1 MATQGGLGRIFDVG
15 SVIVPVA
22 DLAAGANTGHRIHM
36 KNYGGIAFV
45 ALLGAVSGGTD
56 TFVLDV
62 QQHTAAS
69 AGTSADLDAVGV
81 ATATGVTRWHHKSE
95 TTLDGDETWTT
106 VTQSAASEVSLT
118 GATYSAQQQIVVIE
132 VSADQLADGY
142 EWVSVDIAD
151 PGSGGTRIGTVF
163 AIMYDL
169 KVQRAPASL
178 AQPNA

>member
-1 MATQGGLGRIFDVG
+1 MATQGGLGRIFDIG

-22 DLAAGANTGHRIHM
+22 DLAAGANTGQRIHL
-36 KNYGGIAFV
+36 KNYGGVAFV
-45 ALLGAVSGGTD
+45 AIMNAVSAGTD

-81 ATATGVTRWHHKSE
+81 TGSTGITRWHHKSE

-132 VSADQLADGY
+132 VAADQLADGY
-142 EWVSVDIAD
+142 EWVSLDIAD
-151 PGSGGTRIGTVF
+151 PGSGGTRLGLVF
-163 AIMYDL
+163 AILYDL
-169 KVQRAPASL
+169 KVQRAPANL
-178 AQPNA
+178 AQLNA